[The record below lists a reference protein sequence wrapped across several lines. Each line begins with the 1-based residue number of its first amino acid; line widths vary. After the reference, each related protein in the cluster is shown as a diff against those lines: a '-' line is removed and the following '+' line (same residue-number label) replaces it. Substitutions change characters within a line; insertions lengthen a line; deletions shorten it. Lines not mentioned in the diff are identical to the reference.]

1 MRPRVRSGAAEG
13 LGEVPLCPVGNTRT
27 QLCVRPYPYG
37 FRGLKRGWDRFG
49 ASANKKHLRGGGGA
63 AGAGGSGASP
73 ACAVRG
79 RGGGREPR

>member
-27 QLCVRPYPYG
+27 QLYVRPYLYG

-49 ASANKKHLRGGGGA
+49 ASANKKHLRGGGGRRWERSIP
-63 AGAGGSGASP
+63 GL
-73 ACAVRG
+73 RG
-79 RGGGREPR
+79 EGPRGGREPR